1 MRLVLIDSRSD
12 RVCGDSSLL
21 ASSSLEPRACDTNRI
36 RDVAKA
42 VARLLDQRNGERNG
56 SYEFV
61 DFAPEGSGGYQVFL
75 CGESDEFSHQAE
87 DADPAQAIVLGCF
100 YAGHVC
106 RKTVTE
112 QTKGG

>member
-21 ASSSLEPRACDTNRI
+21 ASSSLEPRDTDRI

-42 VARLLDQRNGERNG
+42 VARLLDQRNGERNRF
-56 SYEFV
+56 YEFA

-75 CGESDEFSHQAE
+75 CGESNEFSHQPE
-87 DADPAQAIVLGCF
+87 DSDPAQAIVLGCF

-106 RKTVTE
+106 WKTVN
-112 QTKGG
+112 